1 MTRKNV
7 PIWNYPEESIQHSEH
22 GESLKS
28 RMLDWF
34 TDTLMSSFN
43 GYIRTLRNNSTRQ
56 SELLLLLLLCRA
68 TNVTSKYVCDM
79 SLLFPTLSILCEL
92 IVAVRYNK
100 SKIV

>member
-1 MTRKNV
+1 
-7 PIWNYPEESIQHSEH
+7 
-22 GESLKS
+22 
-28 RMLDWF
+28 MLDWF

-56 SELLLLLLLCRA
+56 SELLLLLLLLLLLCRA